1 MAQRAGEAGIP
12 ENRYIRILI
21 RQKPADYPAVQ
32 QHLKALIN
40 ETNRIGNNVN
50 QIVHGNHMG
59 FYSKEDR
66 ESLEAYMR
74 RLNLKVKEVA
84 DKLGD

>member
-1 MAQRAGEAGIP
+1 MYSLENGVNTSVSDDGNSKEGE
-12 ENRYIRILI
+12 
-21 RQKPADYPAVQ
+21 PAVQ

-40 ETNRIGNNVN
+40 EANRIGNNVN

-74 RLNLKVKEVA
+74 RLNLRVKEVA